1 MKKIFLVF
9 ILMSTLLNAGVIKE
23 KIDFSQFDKI
33 SRNNLAKIMTEE
45 ILKGIQLPMR
55 LDYMTR
61 LIALHSYNSSI
72 IFRKEVDINNPN
84 IKTVWNNNKDAVIQN
99 MLKIESQFICNSPM
113 WKYMIYKRN
122 IIPEIDYVST
132 TGKELVSFTIEVE
145 DCNKLH

>member
-1 MKKIFLVF
+1 
-9 ILMSTLLNAGVIKE
+9 MSTLLYGGIKE
-23 KIDFSQFDKI
+23 KIDFSEFDKMP
-33 SRNNLAKIMTEE
+33 RDELAKLLSEE
-45 ILKGIQLPMR
+45 MVKGLKLPVR

-61 LIALHSYNSSI
+61 LITLHSFNSLI
-72 IFRKEVDINNPN
+72 IFRKEVNINHPN

-99 MLKIESQFICNSPM
+99 MLKIESQSICNNPL

-122 IIPEIDYVST
+122 IIPEIDYVNT